1 VLKLATSMDCQRVI
15 ESEKAEKAKLE
26 KQVKEMKTFL
36 GDYGLVWVGK
46 DR

>member
-1 VLKLATSMDCQRVI
+1 M
-15 ESEKAEKAKLE
+15 AEKVRLE

-46 DR
+46 DRQHKPSAEEV